1 MDISGKKIA
10 KEFQDLLK
18 LKIEKENLSITLAFV
33 LVGEDPP
40 SQAYVR
46 MKGKACSEVGIKSLK
61 IELPDETSEFE
72 LLELIGNLNSDP
84 SINGI
89 LVQMPLPSQI
99 NEQKILLAIDPDKDV
114 DGFHPFNV
122 GKMVTGDPNAII
134 ACTPLGVLKL
144 LEAYEVETLGKH
156 VVVIGRSNIV
166 GRPLANL
173 LSQKRKC
180 GNATVTLVHSH
191 TKDLLKICKEADILI
206 AAIGKP
212 LFVTKEMVKPGAVV
226 IDVGINRVNDQIVGD
241 VNYSDVKEI
250 ASFITPVPGGVG
262 PMTIAMLLENTY
274 LLAKQQNCPLS

>member
-1 MDISGKKIA
+1 MDISGKELA
-10 KEFQDLLK
+10 KQFQEK
-18 LKIEKENLSITLAFV
+18 LKEKISREKHSITLAFV
-33 LVGEDPP
+33 LVGKDPP

-46 MKGKACSEVGIKSLK
+46 MKERACSEVGIKSLK
-61 IELPDETSEFE
+61 IELPDETTEFE

-99 NEQKILLAIDPDKDV
+99 NEEKVLLTIDPDKDV

-122 GKMVTGDPNAII
+122 GKMITGDKHAII
-134 ACTPLGVLKL
+134 PCTPLGVLKL
-144 LEAYEVETLGKH
+144 LEAYQIETKGKH

-173 LSQKRKC
+173 LSQKRAY

-191 TKDLLKICKEADILI
+191 SKDLSNICKQADILI

-226 IDVGINRVNDQIVGD
+226 IDVGINRVNDKIVGD

-250 ASFITPVPGGVG
+250 VSFITPVPGGVG

-274 LLAKQQNCPLS
+274 LLAKEQNCSLS